1 MNKICSV
8 LTENMA
14 YEAANCFSVVAIT
27 STTILPLDGLYEVSR
42 VDING
47 SLSGHGPAEIRDS
60 RNNPSNPSVPVMALI
75 SGTPHY
81 IGHPSTKAIVEG
93 MGAVPSSTKLFS
105 GLNPGEAMLCCAI
118 KQGMSDRSQGGTAIN
133 QVVTPD
139 MLDWRLVVRY
149 V

>member
-1 MNKICSV
+1 MNKIYSV

-14 YEAANCFSVVAIT
+14 YEAANCFSIVAIT

-47 SLSGHGPAEIRDS
+47 SLSGHGPAETRDS
-60 RNNPSNPSVPVMALI
+60 LNNPSVPVMALI

-81 IGHPSTKAIVEG
+81 IGHPATKAIVEG

-118 KQGMSDRSQGGTAIN
+118 KQGMSDRSQGGTAVN
-133 QVVTPD
+133 QEVTPD